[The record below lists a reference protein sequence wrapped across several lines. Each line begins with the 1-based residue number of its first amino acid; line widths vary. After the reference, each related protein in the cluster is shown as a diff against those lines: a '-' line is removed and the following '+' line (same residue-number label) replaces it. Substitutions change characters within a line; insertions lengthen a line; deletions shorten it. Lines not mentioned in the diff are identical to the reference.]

1 MVDKNLVQHPSH
13 YNKNGRKECWEE
25 MREIFGDDAVIVF
38 DCLNAYKYAYRA
50 GDKEGNSKEQD
61 LKKIEQYINHAKS
74 LVKAHTGLQ
83 ALSVFA
89 KIKAQLIGIVD
100 SEV

>member
-1 MVDKNLVQHPSH
+1 MVDNNLVHHPSH

-50 GDKEGNSKEQD
+50 GEKEGNSKEQD

-74 LVKAHTGLQ
+74 LVKAYTSMS
-83 ALSVFA
+83 AVSVLA
-89 KIKAQLIGIVD
+89 KIEAQLKRKV
-100 SEV
+100 